1 MWKVDSG
8 DVELRTTEDI
18 IHNNID
24 NNTDWNCST
33 VGKIE
38 EIVGREEVIRLIEGS
53 STMDW
58 FKDYVRLRII

>member
-1 MWKVDSG
+1 MWKVDSS